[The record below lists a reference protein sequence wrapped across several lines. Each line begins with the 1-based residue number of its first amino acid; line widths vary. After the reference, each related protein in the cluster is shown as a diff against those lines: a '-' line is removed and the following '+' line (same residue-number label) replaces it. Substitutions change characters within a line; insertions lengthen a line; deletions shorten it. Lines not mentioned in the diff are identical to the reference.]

1 MIFVYGVVGGWLLLV
16 AHGVGC
22 SEIFTVAR
30 EVGQMRAVLDVRC
43 LLSSMVAVVAAV
55 RDRGNAL

>member
-1 MIFVYGVVGGWLLLV
+1 M

-55 RDRGNAL
+55 RDRGNAVDVLLL